1 MKRGKVDRSHGINYR
16 SFDFVRPFYLVQT
29 SAPRDSIA
37 NVLFLQTKHARYTY
51 SHLSGDWSY
60 RSSLFS
66 HYLVETRPY
75 RLYTMT
81 SETYF
86 RFSFIIIIIIYPV
99 FSFLFFFFSKVWNR
113 LESNE
118 DDSKESL
125 SKRNRGISIL
135 INSVEGEDG
144 IILSRWYLAGCH
156 EAFDTKATDVS
167 DVKVFHTHR
176 RIQ

>member
-1 MKRGKVDRSHGINYR
+1 MYCFSKQNTRDTRIPIYLAIGHTVLHSSRIISWRLAHTGCTRWQAKLI
-16 SFDFVRPFYLVQT
+16 FVSLLLLLL
-29 SAPRDSIA
+29 
-37 NVLFLQTKHARYTY
+37 LFIP
-51 SHLSGDWSY
+51 
-60 RSSLFS
+60 SS
-66 HYLVETRPY
+66 
-75 RLYTMT
+75 
-81 SETYF
+81 
-86 RFSFIIIIIIYPV
+86 RF
-99 FSFLFFFFSKVWNR
+99 FFFFSKVWNR

-144 IILSRWYLAGCH
+144 IILSRRYLAGCH

-176 RIQ
+176 RIQWERTGRDRWPR